1 MRITRIALH
10 DFRNYESLDIG
21 LTAGLTVLVGRNG
34 QGKTNLLEAAM
45 LCSRMRSPRTDQLK
59 DAIRWGAETAALH
72 IEADSDGHPRKVDAT
87 IGPRGLAVK
96 VNGRTP
102 RRRAD
107 AVGSVLAV
115 MFTPDDLRLVKDE
128 PERRRAFLDGVLAVV
143 RPAMAGLPADYSRA
157 VRQRNALLKRAREE
171 TAALKE
177 LDGWDEQLIR
187 HGSALAN
194 ARADATARLAERA
207 TNHHAE
213 LASGEKLD
221 VRYSSRVLEAGTDP
235 GAVEATFRRLLAERR
250 REEVV
255 RGITLVGPH
264 RDDLV
269 LTLSG
274 HPAREFASQGQQR
287 SIALALKLA
296 ELGAIGEARQ
306 EGPVLLL
313 DDVMSELDE
322 TRRAALARALGGL
335 EQTMVT
341 TTTPEYFAGALD
353 VPVRWL
359 ALSGGTVTEGAR

>member
-1 MRITRIALH
+1 VRIARIALQ

-34 QGKTNLLEAAM
+34 QGKTNLLEAVM
-45 LCSRMRSPRTDQLK
+45 LCSRMRSPRTDQLR
-59 DAIRWGAETAALH
+59 DAIRWGADTAALH
-72 IEADSDGHPRKVDAT
+72 LEADSDGRPRKVDAT

-96 VNGRTP
+96 VNGQTP

-107 AVGSVLAV
+107 AAGAVLAV

-128 PERRRAFLDGVLAVV
+128 PERRRAFLDGVLAVL
-143 RPAMAGLPADYSRA
+143 RPAQAGLPSDYSRA
-157 VRQRNALLKRAREE
+157 MRQRNALLKRAREE
-171 TAALKE
+171 EAALKE
-177 LDGWDEQLIR
+177 LGGWDEQLVR
-187 HGSALAN
+187 HGSALAT
-194 ARADATARLAERA
+194 ARADAAARLAERA
-207 TNHHAE
+207 RSHHAD
-213 LASGEKLD
+213 LTSGEELD
-221 VRYSSRVLEAGTDP
+221 VHYSSRVLEEGGEAAT
-235 GAVEATFRRLLAERR
+235 VEATFRRLLAERR
-250 REEVV
+250 RDEIV

-274 HPAREFASQGQQR
+274 HSAREFASQGQQR

-296 ELGAIGEARQ
+296 ELGAVGEARQ
-306 EGPVLLL
+306 ESPVLLL

-322 TRRAALARALGGL
+322 TRRAALARALAGL

-341 TTTPEYFAGALD
+341 TTTPEYFASALD

-359 ALSGGTVTEGAR
+359 ALSGGNVSEGAA